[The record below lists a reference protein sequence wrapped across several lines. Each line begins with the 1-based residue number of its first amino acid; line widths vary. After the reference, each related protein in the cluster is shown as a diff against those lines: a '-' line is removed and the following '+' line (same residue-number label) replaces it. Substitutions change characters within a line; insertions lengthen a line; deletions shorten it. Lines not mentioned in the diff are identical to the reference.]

1 MATVLSMDRVLLKQR
16 DRYSVEIKAR
26 YLLEETRRARHT
38 YGLRVYFFLPQ
49 PFRISRATY
58 DSQSFFRQLKLYLR
72 FNTPVFS
79 IEELLEPLSDGS
91 PLIRVEKLLHRHV
104 HDGESLEKPAFVY
117 ESKLLGT
124 VFKSILRDFL
134 QRARRKIVQERPS
147 KDTVDSLE
155 GEVKAAHSVAQR
167 FHRVAEQIESGNKR
181 QIEAPQTAQEEDPG
195 FREHVRMIDEHMSL
209 LLEKYLATIL
219 TFCDAQKQDDL
230 YGRIVKVLL
239 KEERYREGRGYPSR
253 PSSITQQRQFE
264 EYVYREKMLKKYA
277 SEVLFFDVDRRDTA
291 KRGEH
296 IAYAVA
302 AGIAMALATSIAFF
316 GQTRFGNV
324 STSLFA
330 VLVAGYILKDRVKDI
345 FRDMLKR
352 RLGPHLN
359 DRVSRIREHRRRKRL
374 ATVSERAYYV
384 EEAKLEEDIRGL
396 RDRGYFEKTLFAEDE
411 ERILLYA
418 KKLSINRRNL
428 TAVHSRVNGV
438 ADINMVDLTP
448 FLRHLSAQYGFVP
461 TIESKKRVR
470 LHRVKR
476 IYHLNLVIAHD
487 GPRGTVA
494 GRFRLVVD
502 ANGIKRIEP
511 VTGGSYLSNEGL
523 RLVPTAASEPGDEA
537 EEEY

>member
-1 MATVLSMDRVLLKQR
+1 MDKVLLKQR
-16 DRYSVEIKAR
+16 DRYSIEVKAR
-26 YLLEETRRARHT
+26 YLIEGRHAPRHAF
-38 YGLRVYFFLPQ
+38 GLRMYFFLPQ
-49 PFRISRATY
+49 PFRVSRATY

-79 IEELLEPLSDGS
+79 IDELTEPLSDAS
-91 PLIRVEKLLHRHV
+91 PLIRVEKLLHRHMQEGSPL
-104 HDGESLEKPAFVY
+104 DKPAFVY

-124 VFKSILRDFL
+124 VYKSILRDFL
-134 QRARRKIVQERPS
+134 HRARQRIVRERPE

-155 GEVKAAHSVAQR
+155 ATVKAAHSVARR
-167 FHRVAEQIESGNKR
+167 FHHVAEEIEGGEKEGNARVRGEEGDEDAGAKDR
-181 QIEAPQTAQEEDPG
+181 GAETEGEGSSPAAPKQEDPE

-209 LLEKYLATIL
+209 LLEKYLTTIL

-502 ANGIKRIEP
+502 ANGIKRIE
-511 VTGGSYLSNEGL
+511 
-523 RLVPTAASEPGDEA
+523 
-537 EEEY
+537 